1 MVKYA
6 NTLKT
11 TLGFVRSVLARLLPF
26 LARSEALTD
35 IYNFLHIENV
45 YATSGQPSESQFR
58 LIKEAGYKTV
68 VNLAPTSMLENS
80 VVEEAQFLESLEL
93 DYIHIPVDF
102 KNPTEEDFQQFL
114 TSIENRKDVWVHC
127 AANMR
132 VSAFT
137 YRYRTQVL
145 AENEEAAKADLQKI
159 WEPVGVWSE
168 FIRR

>member
-11 TLGFVRSVLARLLPF
+11 TLGFVRSVLARFLPF
-26 LARSEALTD
+26 LARNECLDD
-35 IYNFLHIENV
+35 IYNFLEIEDV
-45 YATSGQPSESQFR
+45 YSTSGQPSESQFH
-58 LIKEAGYKTV
+58 LIKEAGHKLV

-80 VVEEAQFLESLEL
+80 VVEEASILQELGLE
-93 DYIHIPVDF
+93 YVHIPVDF
-102 KNPTEEDFQQFL
+102 KNPTETDFEQFVEA
-114 TSIENRKDVWVHC
+114 IQDRENVWVHC

-145 AENEEAAKADLQKI
+145 KQDEEQARADLQKI

-168 FIRR
+168 FLAR